1 MSHINNIDRKFH
13 NNFFQDWDNTV
24 STPLV
29 GKGSPAPNIISP
41 CDKHSTSE
49 NSNGYITFAVEGDP
63 APEVQWFKVQFFSF
77 KGGGGGKGVFHPP
90 KKKT

>member
-1 MSHINNIDRKFH
+1 MM
-13 NNFFQDWDNTV
+13 FQDWDNTV

-49 NSNGYITFAVEGDP
+49 NSNGFITFVVEGDP
-63 APEVQWFKVQFFSF
+63 APEVQWFKVKIKLQVGINNPSQL
-77 KGGGGGKGVFHPP
+77 H
-90 KKKT
+90 